1 VPRGLGVML
10 FAAGLVAVASGEVL
24 AADGLAD
31 RVLSQPAG
39 APPANCEAANNR
51 IELERCAVARF
62 RKADAELTAVFRKIT
77 SDTNRDGKNR
87 ELLQAAQRLWLRY
100 RDATCDWQS
109 DNVRGGSAAT
119 LYAINCLAE
128 VTEGQAKY
136 LDDARGP

>member
-1 VPRGLGVML
+1 V
-10 FAAGLVAVASGEVL
+10 
-24 AADGLAD
+24 
-31 RVLSQPAG
+31 
-39 APPANCEAANNR
+39 
-51 IELERCAVARF
+51 RF
-62 RKADAELTAVFRKIT
+62 
-77 SDTNRDGKNR
+77 
-87 ELLQAAQRLWLRY
+87 QAAQRLWLRY

>member
-10 FAAGLVAVASGEVL
+10 FAAGLVAVTSGEVL
-24 AADGLAD
+24 ATDGLAD
-31 RVLSQPAG
+31 RVLSQSAG

>member
-1 VPRGLGVML
+1 MPRVLAVML
-10 FAAGLVAVASGEVL
+10 FAAGLVAVTSGEVL
-24 AADGLAD
+24 AAEGLAE
-31 RVLSQPAG
+31 RVLSQPPG

-100 RDATCDWQS
+100 LIADLEGDS
-109 DNVRGGSAAT
+109 DRMRRVGH
-119 LYAINCLAE
+119 L
-128 VTEGQAKY
+128 
-136 LDDARGP
+136 LDELRMRTT